1 MLGRSCKGPLDELVP
16 TDLLDKSSSPSFV
29 NLFVFGAIK
38 SLVGEGDLEALKQ
51 QELIVYLLSE

>member
-1 MLGRSCKGPLDELVP
+1 MLGRSCKCPLDELVP
-16 TDLLDKSSSPSFV
+16 TDLLDKSSRPNLVS
-29 NLFVFGAIK
+29 LFVFGAI